1 MFNPA
6 SLHIIHTRETG
17 WGRGEVT
24 SKSPHSGRAGLS
36 CITQQFLS
44 TYSCVYSRSSHET
57 YSVSIHATA
66 MSTYYVSISQ
76 NIMSIYCV
84 HITVHEQ
91 LLCARHYQA
100 LGMLCALAGIAPSN
114 IRMKA
119 ELRLEVDA
127 SPIEDAF
134 CLVDYSRPTV

>member
-1 MFNPA
+1 M
-6 SLHIIHTRETG
+6 
-17 WGRGEVT
+17 
-24 SKSPHSGRAGLS
+24 
-36 CITQQFLS
+36 S

-100 LGMLCALAGIAPSN
+100 LRMLCALAGIAPSN